1 MKLNK
6 FIDHT
11 LLNQT
16 ATLNEIEKLCV
27 EAKAYNFFSVCINS
41 CHVLFAK
48 ELLKGTE
55 IKVCTVVGFP
65 LGAMSTKAKV
75 FEAKNAILDGADEVD
90 MVINLGWLKNGS
102 SLKVIQDISEVKRA
116 VGDKVL
122 KVIIET
128 CYLSEKEKKL
138 ACELA
143 VKAQADFVKTST
155 GFGTHGATIQD
166 VKLMKNTVKNKA
178 EIKASGGIRDFKTAM
193 EYIELGVNRIGTSSG
208 INIVTGFHH

>member
-48 ELLKGTE
+48 ELLKGTG

-128 CYLSEKEKKL
+128 CYLSEKEKTL